1 MKEAVVLIAAA
12 IWGSVGGS
20 EAAAAASSSMG
31 FRLEEQGMLTLNPA
45 HPGNYNTLG
54 AVETGQDA
62 LVLGRRSP
70 NMAGSVWSKTR
81 LMHSDWYVQMR
92 VRITGDRLGGEGLA
106 LWYVKDMGEGPVFG
120 APDRWTG
127 LGIILDT
134 FDDDGH
140 GNNPAIMGIL
150 NDGSMQYSAKA
161 DGEGQYFGGCLRNV
175 KNINQPLFLRV
186 TYMQGN
192 IKVELDDSKDGK
204 EFVNCFEKNLGSK
217 LPPGYHF
224 GISGA
229 TNALPDSL
237 EILDM
242 RVWAAVPA
250 DLSVPP
256 VVAGDQGAAKAA
268 AGEATV
274 ARVESRIDGESLI
287 KSLEGMLQT
296 QLRTFMPQII
306 GGHSGEAV
314 RKAGEKDARSHQQL
328 LQQIDPRLHGIEES
342 LGHLHR
348 QVQSVIEHLNRLD
361 PNHLQPVLNQH
372 MDDLRD
378 RIEVLRSESHHHIN
392 SAVRD
397 GHLGGGRWARIGGWV
412 AMAIVGQVGLLT
424 LWLVLK
430 RRAEN
435 HDKKWM

>member
-1 MKEAVVLIAAA
+1 MRGGRHALVLAAA
-12 IWGSVGGS
+12 VICGSVGDSG
-20 EAAAAASSSMG
+20 ASSVG
-31 FRLEEQGMLTLNPA
+31 FRLEEQGMLSLSA
-45 HPGNYNTLG
+45 SQPGHYNTLG
-54 AVETGQDA
+54 AVETGHDA

-70 NMAGSVWSKTR
+70 NLSGSVWSKTR
-81 LMHSDWYVQMR
+81 MMHADWHMQIK
-92 VRITGDRLGGEGLA
+92 VRITGDRQGGEGLA
-106 LWYVKDMGEGPVFG
+106 IWYVKDMGEGPVFG

-127 LGIILDT
+127 LGVILDT

-140 GNNPAIMGIL
+140 GNNPAIMGVL
-150 NDGSMQYSAKA
+150 NDGSMSYSAKT

-175 KNINQPLFLRV
+175 KNLNQPLYLRV
-186 TYMQGN
+186 TYMHGN
-192 IKVELDDSKDGK
+192 LKVELDDSKDGQ

-237 EILDM
+237 EVLDM
-242 RVWAAVPA
+242 RIWAAIA
-250 DLSVPP
+250 TDLSPP
-256 VVAGDQGAAKAA
+256 SGAAAGDQGVAKAA
-268 AGEATV
+268 SGDAVA
-274 ARVESRIDGESLI
+274 ARVESRIDGESLV
-287 KSLEGMLQT
+287 KTLEGMLQA

-342 LGHLHR
+342 LGQLQR
-348 QVQSVIEHLNRLD
+348 QVQSLAEHLNRLD

-397 GHLGGGRWARIGGWV
+397 GHLGGGRWTRIGGWV
-412 AMAIVGQVGLLT
+412 AVAIVGQVGLLA